1 MTEAAAGHEILKK
14 IDPQTLPPHCRE
26 ALVEQQAIG
35 EYLYRTFVSTVNLIR
50 FLKAKEAGGDNRSK
64 LVEAA
69 RDELENTK
77 SARTIY
83 ERAPYLSHH
92 LRLDMGANESIKM
105 IGAKVEL
112 LEKYLATT

>member
-14 IDPQTLPPHCRE
+14 LDPQKLPPHCRE

-50 FLKAKEAGGDNRSK
+50 FLKAKEAAGDNRAE
-64 LVEAA
+64 LALAA
-69 RDELENTK
+69 KDELENTK

-92 LRLDMGANESIKM
+92 LRLDLGANESIKM
-105 IGAKVEL
+105 IDAKVAL
-112 LEKYLATT
+112 LEEFLK